1 MRSYVHISA
10 FGGYCACVGAS
21 MGIHGARRSHFL
33 NESADFD
40 DQTWPHTF
48 FENRIQNISKTYP
61 NVDLRILDPIF
72 DPWCHTTERVTHTS
86 Q

>member
-1 MRSYVHISA
+1 MCSYVNTSA
-10 FGGYCACVGAS
+10 LGGYWAYVGAS
-21 MGIHGARRSHFL
+21 MGIHGACRSLFL
-33 NESADFD
+33 TNLVILM
-40 DQTWPHTF
+40 TGHGHIF

>member
-1 MRSYVHISA
+1 MCYYVNTSA
-10 FGGYCACVGAS
+10 FGGYWAYVGAS
-21 MGIHGARRSHFL
+21 MGIHGACRSLFL
-33 NESADFD
+33 SNLVILM
-40 DQTWPHTF
+40 TGHGHIF
-48 FENRIQNISKTYP
+48 FENRIQKISKTYP

>member
-1 MRSYVHISA
+1 MCSYVNTSA
-10 FGGYCACVGAS
+10 FGGYWAYVGAS
-21 MGIHGARRSHFL
+21 MGIHGACRSRFL
-33 NESADFD
+33 
-40 DQTWPHTF
+40 TKLVILMTGHGHIF